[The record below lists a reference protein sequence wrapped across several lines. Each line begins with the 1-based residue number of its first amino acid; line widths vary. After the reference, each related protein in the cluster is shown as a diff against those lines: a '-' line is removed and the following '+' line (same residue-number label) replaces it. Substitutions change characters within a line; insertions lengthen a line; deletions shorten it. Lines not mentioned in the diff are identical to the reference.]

1 MDYKNWWNNFSSFL
15 RGKKYREEMNMN
27 AVGSGSHLAVTSEI

>member
-1 MDYKNWWNNFSSFL
+1 MDGIIFPYFL
-15 RGKKYREEMNMN
+15 GEKYREEMNMN